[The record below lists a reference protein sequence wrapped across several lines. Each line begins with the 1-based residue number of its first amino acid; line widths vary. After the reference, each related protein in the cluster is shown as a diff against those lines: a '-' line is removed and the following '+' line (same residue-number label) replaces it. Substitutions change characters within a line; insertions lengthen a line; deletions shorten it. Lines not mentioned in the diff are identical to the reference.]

1 MILRAALLAPCRAS
15 AGRCCSAR
23 LVRALAH
30 HSRQRVMAAAAAR
43 DVRLTEQEKELFSVL
58 RAVVEHACPQT
69 VLRCAG
75 GWVRDKLLGKESHD
89 IDIALSDKK
98 GVEFAEDVN
107 KYLASQAQSA
117 LKVAARAAPCLLQ
130 AHCQAP
136 HQAPAPRR
144 TPTSCMQLPARQT
157 PASCPIHAA
166 LLTKLLCAS
175 SSGRAI
181 GIAWRPRP
189 QPCCPGY
196 GLLHLIRCWPEAACS
211 PPVLPLLWRQRPC
224 WYAATGEA
232 ASAPPALLHWHA
244 RCHKGGARRC
254 VACQH
259 PERLGVVHG
268 PGDHPVCSAWP

>member
-1 MILRAALLAPCRAS
+1 MQLLTAVQPGRGTTGRDALFVPTALSLDGRFAESGAACFEKAEDRCLVFASWEALPHCWEHNAQQAMILRAALLAPCRAS

-30 HSRQRVMAAAAAR
+30 NSRQRVMAAAAAR
-43 DVRLTEQEKELFSVL
+43 DVRLTDQEKELFSVL

-117 LKVAARAAPCLLQ
+117 LKVARTRRALPAERPPPG
-130 AHCQAP
+130 P

-144 TPTSCMQLPARQT
+144 TPASAHSAPGRAPGRPPT
-157 PASCPIHAA
+157 PDCYVPRALA
-166 LLTKLLCAS
+166 LLAKGS
-175 SSGRAI
+175 
-181 GIAWRPRP
+181 AWRPWP
-189 QPCCPGY
+189 QPCLP
-196 GLLHLIRCWPEAACS
+196 WS
-211 PPVLPLLWRQRPC
+211 QPV
-224 WYAATGEA
+224 
-232 ASAPPALLHWHA
+232 APSKVLA
-244 RCHKGGARRC
+244 
-254 VACQH
+254 
-259 PERLGVVHG
+259 
-268 PGDHPVCSAWP
+268 